1 MQGMTRR
8 IDISYRTI
16 IFIAAFVLLL
26 WVIFLIK
33 DILLLLFVSF
43 IVMSALNPVV
53 NRLVKWRV
61 PRSLAIFLVLFSVIA
76 SIGALIGFGL
86 TPLIAQTS
94 TLLQRLVDATSSIF
108 QVNIIDQPVI
118 QEQLSGLSG
127 NIINFTIN
135 LFQDFIRLVSIFI
148 ITFYLLL
155 DREKLETRAVML
167 FGENQEKARKLIEA
181 IEYKL
186 GAWLRGQVILS
197 VMVAVAAYIGLTLLG
212 VEFALPL
219 AIIAGLFEIVPII
232 GPIIAGI
239 PAVLIALS
247 ISPLLAIF
255 VVALYVV
262 IQQLEGN
269 VVVPQ
274 VMKRAVGINP
284 LLVIIAITIGG
295 RLLGIVGAL
304 LAVPIAVVIQIILPE
319 IIIGGK
325 RPLELKSDR
334 N

>member
-1 MQGMTRR
+1 MTRR

-16 IFIAAFVLLL
+16 VFIAAFIISL
-26 WVIFLIK
+26 WILFLIK
-33 DILLLLFVSF
+33 DILLLLFISF
-43 IVMSALNPVV
+43 ILMSTLHPLV
-53 NRLVKWRV
+53 NRMTKWRV
-61 PRSLAIFLVLFSVIA
+61 PKPLAIFLSLFSVIG
-76 SIGALIGFGL
+76 IIVGVVVYGFA
-86 TPLIAQTS
+86 PFIAETS
-94 TLLQRLVDATSSIF
+94 TLIQRLIDASSSLFQFNLVDQS
-108 QVNIIDQPVI
+108 VI
-118 QEQLSGLSG
+118 QNQISNISG
-127 NIINFTIN
+127 NAIQFTLNIFEN
-135 LFQDFIRLVSIFI
+135 FIRLMSVLV

-155 DREKLETRAVML
+155 DKEKIESRVAIL
-167 FGENQEKARKLIEA
+167 FGENQKRVKDLIDA

-197 VMVAVAAYIGLTLLG
+197 VIVAVAVYIGLTLLG

-239 PAVLIALS
+239 PAALIALS
-247 ISPLLAIF
+247 VSPLLAIF
-255 VVALYVV
+255 VVVLYIV

-274 VMKRAVGINP
+274 VMKRAVGLNP
-284 LLVIIAITIGG
+284 LFVIIAITIGG

-319 IIIGGK
+319 IITQ
-325 RPLELKSDR
+325 RDNLNLKH
-334 N
+334 NKN